1 MDNYLQT
8 TKAAARR
15 FCTYDFAEIAR
26 KPGVFESES
35 HFSLIFLGETARISK
50 KTGEVTFPETGRAGN
65 FRESLTIYDYL
76 CDGKPG
82 ARAAGE
88 FCPVGSLPGIF
99 VGGSGL
105 GLNGNALAE
114 KIHRAPEAFRKAC
127 AAIGGREVAL
137 GDMGF
142 EIPVFQGLTMMLK
155 FYHADEEFPATMT
168 LLWDRNILH
177 FIRYETVYYLGGCVL
192 GRLEGL
198 MREFS

>member
-1 MDNYLQT
+1 MNNYEKMLD
-8 TKAAARR
+8 AARMR
-15 FCTYDFAEIAR
+15 FLSYSIEQLR
-26 KPGVFESES
+26 QQPGVADAGDILVIRFLDMEAKICKADGQ
-35 HFSLIFLGETARISK
+35 IFLDGQ
-50 KTGEVTFPETGRAGN
+50 RAD
-65 FRESLTIYDYL
+65 FRQALTIYDYL

-88 FCPVGSLPGIF
+88 FCPVGILPGIF